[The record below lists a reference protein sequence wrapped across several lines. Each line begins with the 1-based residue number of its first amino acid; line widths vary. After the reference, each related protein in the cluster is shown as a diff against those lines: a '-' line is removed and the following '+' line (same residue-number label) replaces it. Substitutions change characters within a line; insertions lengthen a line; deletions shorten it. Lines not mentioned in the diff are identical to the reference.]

1 MLVDLRS
8 DTLTK
13 PSPEMRRIM
22 AEAEVG
28 DDVFGED
35 PTVNRLQE
43 LAAEILGKEM
53 ALFMPSGTMANQAA
67 IGAHTQPGDEV
78 ICEASC
84 HIRNFEC
91 GSPAA
96 LSGVTLNYI
105 EGRRGSF
112 TAGEAR
118 ARLRPDNSH
127 YPISRLIWVE
137 NSSNRAGGAI
147 FPQSEILRLR
157 QLADENGIAL
167 HLDGARIWNVSA
179 ALGIAEKELAAPF
192 DSVNACL
199 SKGLGCPVGSLT
211 AGSRDFIK
219 KVHRLR
225 KRFGGGMRQAGILAA
240 AGIYALTHHRE
251 RLKEDNARARRLAE
265 TMAEIPLFSIDL
277 EAVQTNIVIVQVSS
291 DKINAPE
298 VSEMLRKEGV
308 LCLPMGNTIRMV
320 THLDVDDHGIDYAI
334 QTLQRLFGS
343 L

>member
-1 MLVDLRS
+1 MIVDLRS

-13 PSPEMRRIM
+13 PSPEMRRAM

-43 LAAEILGKEM
+43 LAAEILGKES
-53 ALFMPSGTMANQAA
+53 ALFMPSGSMANQAA
-67 IGAHTQPGDEV
+67 LGAHTQPGDEV

-84 HIRNFEC
+84 HIRNYE
-91 GSPAA
+91 GGAPAA
-96 LSGVTLNYI
+96 LSGVMLNYI

-112 TAGEAR
+112 TAEEAQ
-118 ARLRPDNSH
+118 ARLRPNNSH
-127 YPISRLIWVE
+127 YPASRLIWIE

-147 FPQSEILRLR
+147 FPQSEIHRLR
-157 QLADENGIAL
+157 QLADENRLAL

-179 ALGIAEKELAAPF
+179 TLGISEKELAAPF

-211 AGSRDFIK
+211 AGSQDFIK
-219 KVHRLR
+219 RVHRLR

-240 AGIYALTHHRE
+240 AGIYALAHNRE
-251 RLKEDNARARRLAE
+251 RLNEDHAKARRLAE
-265 TMAEIPLFSIDL
+265 AVADIPLFTIDR
-277 EAVQTNIVIVQVSS
+277 ESVQTNIVIFQVKPGKLS
-291 DKINAPE
+291 AVE
-298 VSEMLRKEGV
+298 AVERLRREGI
-308 LCLPMGNTIRMV
+308 LGLPLGASIRFV
-320 THLDVDDHGIDYAI
+320 THLDVDDKGLDYAV
-334 QTLQRLFGS
+334 QTIHRLFKG